1 MYGLVIT
8 TDQGSVVGW
17 AVQKSTLSGW
27 FHRRTRADDIAAE
40 IMDRAERRRRRH
52 RPRPRWS
59 RPRDDAAVSPAPLLL
74 LTGSP
79 GSGKTTVAPLVADR
93 HEPSACLDLDWF
105 FAKLRRGAM
114 EPWRE
119 EAHTQNRVVLQA
131 AAGAVAT
138 FASGGYFTVAEGI
151 LYPFMLDLF
160 AAAAAGGERA
170 RRHDPLR
177 GVARAHRRGATTRPG
192 PAHRARTRRRAG
204 RFGRRRRPLDA
215 VRAAGR
221 GRTPPGGFGY
231 WWTRRGGRGDRPP
244 AGGRRPGPRDV
255 DRGLS
260 SRRRRGAAWWCGAPG
275 PCRSPSARTC
285 RRSP

>member
-1 MYGLVIT
+1 M
-8 TDQGSVVGW
+8 
-17 AVQKSTLSGW
+17 
-27 FHRRTRADDIAAE
+27 
-40 IMDRAERRRRRH
+40 
-52 RPRPRWS
+52 
-59 RPRDDAAVSPAPLLL
+59 SPAPLLL

-160 AAAAAGGERA
+160 AAAAAGGGE
-170 RRHDPLR
+170 RHDVTIHYAVLR
-177 GVARAHRRGATTRPG
+177 APIGVVQRRVQDRRIEPEHAGALADSGVVDDLWTLFERQGVGERHRVDSGTGG
-192 PAHRARTRRRAG
+192 PDELAEEIDRR
-204 RFGRRRRPLDA
+204 L
-215 VRAAGR
+215 AAGDLVLE
-221 GRTPPGGFGY
+221 T
-231 WWTRRGGRGDRPP
+231 
-244 AGGRRPGPRDV
+244 
-255 DRGLS
+255 
-260 SRRRRGAAWWCGAPG
+260 
-275 PCRSPSARTC
+275 
-285 RRSP
+285 